1 MKSQGYSKDMTDF
14 DAVKLTIASPERILQ
29 WSHGEVLKPETINY
43 RTQKPERDGLF
54 CERIFGPVR
63 DINPN
68 DPKYRGVRNR
78 EVARDEKGEI
88 VTKSIVRRERMGHI
102 QLAAPVAHIWFMRGT
117 PSAIGLLLGMTIKN
131 VEKVVYFANYIVT
144 GVDEKKRDALITELE
159 NEQEAAKAAIE
170 ARYEKQADEEES
182 DVKEL
187 AKQRTK
193 ELDETMADYE
203 NKIEQLQQL
212 TLHALLNETFYRE
225 LPREFRDI
233 VEVGMGAKAI
243 KKILDEIDLDE
254 MIERLSKEAD
264 EVRGKQRTK
273 KLIKR
278 LKILEGLQRANIPPS
293 SLVMTV
299 LPVIPPDLRPMV
311 QLSGGRFATSDL
323 NDLYRRVIN
332 RNNRLKKLVDLKA
345 PEVIQRNEQRMLQ
358 EAVDA
363 LIDNNSSRSG
373 RAVSSNGG
381 RRKLKSLSDMLKGKQ
396 GRFRQNLL
404 GKRVD
409 YSGRSVIVSG
419 PELELDQC
427 GLPKMMALELFKPF
441 VIGKL
446 IEKDYAHN
454 IKSATRLIDA
464 GTAEVWDALDEVIE
478 GKYVLLNRAPT
489 LHRLGI
495 QAFQPILIE
504 GKAIQ
509 LHPLVCKG
517 FNADFDGDQ
526 MAVHLPLSKQ
536 SQAEAKELM
545 TARRNLLIPADGSP
559 SLHIE
564 QDIVLGVY
572 YMTYE
577 KPGIDASDNK
587 YSSVDEAL
595 YAYDQ
600 GDIKLQ
606 TPITVRAKGE
616 TRQTTLGRVLYNE
629 VFPEDFAFQDEPA
642 TKKVLLK
649 TMAKIFDQ
657 YGEDVTATT
666 ADKLKDTGFQFATV
680 SGLSAALADFT
691 DIDGIEDIMAG
702 GEDRATKVAEQ
713 YSQGLITDQERY
725 RLTVEAWLEVD
736 KEILEAMNDQF
747 EGSDSPMTLAMQ
759 SGARGSI
766 GQLKTSVGSLGVTTD
781 AAGNEIELPIKSNYK
796 SGLSPLEYFIGTRSA
811 RMGMISTALKTADSG
826 YLTRKLV
833 DVSQDVFTTDT
844 NPEDPGLLITKAES
858 EERGL
863 EFTTRLAG
871 RVLAEDAKAG
881 DVSAKAGEL
890 VRLGKA
896 EELIEAGLEEAMIKS
911 LITVESDRGIPI
923 QSYGADLAS
932 GDLVAPN
939 QPVGVIAAQS
949 IGEPGTQLTLDTFH
963 GGGAAGENISQGLS
977 RITELFEARNPKGE
991 AFISEIDGIV
1001 TVREHGDDYI
1011 IQVAAD
1017 EDNVYEHEV
1026 EDREVIVKAGSKV
1039 KKGDTLAEKNGKKK
1053 LASKID
1059 GVVEVYDEVIVVVG
1073 DKGSVRRYEVPG
1085 FKNLTVENGDKV
1097 KKAQRLTSG
1106 SINPRQLMDLSGV
1119 LETQRYI
1126 IGEIQRIFSSQGQT
1140 INDKHLEVVVRQMFS
1155 RVRIDDPGDS
1165 TFLIGNTVSRHAV
1178 IQENKKLKSE
1188 DKELVQYTQL
1198 LLGITKVSTWSDSFL
1213 SAASF
1218 QDTTRVL
1225 IAAALSGKQDD
1236 LFGLKE
1242 NVIIGRKIPV
1252 GTGINP
1258 IIDED
1263 ELQTEV
1269 DEQ

>member
-1 MKSQGYSKDMTDF
+1 
-14 DAVKLTIASPERILQ
+14 
-29 WSHGEVLKPETINY
+29 
-43 RTQKPERDGLF
+43 
-54 CERIFGPVR
+54 
-63 DINPN
+63 
-68 DPKYRGVRNR
+68 
-78 EVARDEKGEI
+78 
-88 VTKSIVRRERMGHI
+88 
-102 QLAAPVAHIWFMRGT
+102 
-117 PSAIGLLLGMTIKN
+117 
-131 VEKVVYFANYIVT
+131 
-144 GVDEKKRDALITELE
+144 
-159 NEQEAAKAAIE
+159 
-170 ARYEKQADEEES
+170 
-182 DVKEL
+182 
-187 AKQRTK
+187 
-193 ELDETMADYE
+193 
-203 NKIEQLQQL
+203 
-212 TLHALLNETFYRE
+212 
-225 LPREFRDI
+225 
-233 VEVGMGAKAI
+233 
-243 KKILDEIDLDE
+243 
-254 MIERLSKEAD
+254 
-264 EVRGKQRTK
+264 
-273 KLIKR
+273 
-278 LKILEGLQRANIPPS
+278 
-293 SLVMTV
+293 
-299 LPVIPPDLRPMV
+299 
-311 QLSGGRFATSDL
+311 
-323 NDLYRRVIN
+323 
-332 RNNRLKKLVDLKA
+332 
-345 PEVIQRNEQRMLQ
+345 
-358 EAVDA
+358 
-363 LIDNNSSRSG
+363 
-373 RAVSSNGG
+373 
-381 RRKLKSLSDMLKGKQ
+381 
-396 GRFRQNLL
+396 
-404 GKRVD
+404 
-409 YSGRSVIVSG
+409 
-419 PELELDQC
+419 
-427 GLPKMMALELFKPF
+427 
-441 VIGKL
+441 
-446 IEKDYAHN
+446 
-454 IKSATRLIDA
+454 
-464 GTAEVWDALDEVIE
+464 VWDALDEVIE

>member
-278 LKILEGLQRANIPPS
+278 LKILEGLQRANISPS